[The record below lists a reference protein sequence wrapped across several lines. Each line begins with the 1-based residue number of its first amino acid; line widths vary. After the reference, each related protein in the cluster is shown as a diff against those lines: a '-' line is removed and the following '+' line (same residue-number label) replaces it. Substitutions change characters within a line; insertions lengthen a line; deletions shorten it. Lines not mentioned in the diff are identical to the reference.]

1 MLSAA
6 AEEEGN
12 VIPTQQDKELAA
24 LKKKQSGLLLNV
36 CSFILATETCERLS
50 YYSIGGSLVL
60 LFQNR
65 LHYSN
70 AAADNQYAT
79 WSGLCYCFPL
89 LGGWIAD
96 SYLGR
101 FRTIA
106 IFSCIYL
113 VGLIVLIVG
122 VLPRDVTQSAS
133 SGSNAAITT
142 EALVFTGIYLLAFGD
157 GGIKPNV
164 STFGADQFDPRLE
177 EGRKG
182 MDRWFNLFYAAIN
195 CGALISFTLIVSI
208 TQYGIPWLG
217 GREYGFAVGFGIAA
231 LFTFAGICTFIGG
244 KPRYK
249 MLPPM
254 GSILGKA
261 VRIIAQGLRR
271 KLGRMTCF
279 VRERGEGGRKAAVDG
294 APAGG
299 NVVAVGIVSES
310 NVNENSSSSLTTT
323 TTTKPTWL
331 DLAKQSQGGSFT
343 ERDVDDIKAVFRLLP
358 FLFFLIPYWSVYTQ
372 MSTSLQNQ
380 SCQMDLSLSSTTK
393 IAVSTLNLFDT
404 LVIIC
409 LVPIVDRFV
418 YPFFKRIGK

>member
-1 MLSAA
+1 M
-6 AEEEGN
+6 
-12 VIPTQQDKELAA
+12 AA

-89 LGGWIAD
+89 LGGGFAD

-122 VLPRDVTQSAS
+122 VLPRDVTQSAASS
-133 SGSNAAITT
+133 SGSNAALTT

-208 TQYGIPWLG
+208 TQYGIGWLG

-244 KPRYK
+244 KGRYK
-249 MLPPM
+249 MLPPT

-261 VRIIAQGLRR
+261 VRIIAQGIRR
-271 KLGRMTCF
+271 NVGRTSCF
-279 VRERGEGGRKAAVDG
+279 VRVRGKGEGGGRGRGREQEGAGNGGHG
-294 APAGG
+294 APLVDP
-299 NVVAVGIVSES
+299 VVAVGIVSEQS
-310 NVNENSSSSLTTT
+310 NFIQQNGDSSSSSTP
-323 TTTKPTWL
+323 TKPTWL
-331 DLAKQSQGGSFT
+331 DLAKQSQGGSFA